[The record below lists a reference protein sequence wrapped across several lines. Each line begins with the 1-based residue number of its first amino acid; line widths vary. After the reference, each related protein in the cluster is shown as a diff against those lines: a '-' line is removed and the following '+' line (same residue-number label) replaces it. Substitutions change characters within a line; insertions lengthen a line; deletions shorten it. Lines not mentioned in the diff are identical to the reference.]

1 LLVVLALL
9 ALLCNG
15 RRRAAARGAMISTI
29 DKDSAREAYQER
41 LDHARA
47 LPDRLKQHLA
57 GKNTDVTREGI
68 SLMPI
73 IIGDGGSNIAID
85 GLRERSQST
94 THL

>member
-57 GKNTDVTREGI
+57 GKNTDVTREG
-68 SLMPI
+68 
-73 IIGDGGSNIAID
+73 DGGSNIAID